1 MPNVIKNKTL
11 QNSAFKSA
19 KICEKY
25 IMFFRILNVFVLVL
39 FVLSSKAQVS
49 GKIVEV
55 SKKRDTT
62 VVPGVILVWN
72 KTSIATTTDGDGN
85 FNLNVSP
92 ETNKLIMTAVGY
104 KIDTIIVKDTTK
116 FLLLILK
123 AGVELQEVQIVY
135 YSSGT
140 EVSYLNPIKMEVLSD
155 RSLMKAA
162 CCNLSESFE
171 TNPSIDVNFADA
183 VSGTKQIQMLGL
195 SGQYAQITKEN
206 MPYLRGL
213 AGAYGLT
220 FIPGTWIQSIQL
232 SKGAG
237 SVINGYE
244 SFTGQ
249 INTELQNPEKSDK
262 PHFNVYGNQNGRNEY
277 NLNLKHSFNESFS
290 AGILSHVSFNPILED
305 VNKDGFLDIP
315 TGKQYN
321 FMNKY
326 EISTSKGFEAQ
337 FGGGYLKDER
347 LGGQAKQFVPNYN
360 DTTKLY
366 SLGINNE
373 KWELYSKTGFI
384 FKKKPAT
391 SMGLQLSYLNHQQNN
406 FYGNNIYFG
415 LQKTF
420 YANYIY
426 QSIINTTSNTYK
438 LGASF
443 LNDDVNERFI
453 LYKYNRFEQV
463 GGAFFEFAHNI
474 AEKFNFVGGLR
485 ADYHN
490 YYGLFF
496 TPRLHMRYAPNP
508 NTVFRISG
516 GRALRTANIFAD
528 NMNLMASSRQWL
540 VQSSDLKM
548 PYGLNPETGWN
559 YGLNFTQKFKI
570 NYRDAYITID
580 VYRTDFTSQV
590 VIDMDK
596 NTQEL
601 NIYNLNGPSFSNTA
615 QFEFNFELR
624 KRFFIKAAY
633 RYVDTKVNYEQGL
646 LQKPFV
652 SMHRAFINL
661 SYETK
666 GGHWQFDFTT
676 QYNGEKRLPN
686 TNSNPSDYQRQ
697 NYSPGYFNQLGQITY
712 LTKIS
717 KADFHIYLGVEN
729 LLDYKQTNPI
739 VASDA
744 PFSKYFD
751 ASMVWGSIYGR
762 MVYIG
767 LRLKIK

>member
-1 MPNVIKNKTL
+1 MRQEIDLCASASLRETYTKNFKIL
-11 QNSAFKSA
+11 CVFIFLLFAF
-19 KICEKY
+19 
-25 IMFFRILNVFVLVL
+25 F
-39 FVLSSKAQVS
+39 SKAQIS

-72 KTSIATTTDGDGN
+72 KTSIATTSDANGN
-85 FNLNVSP
+85 FKLKTSLG
-92 ETNKLIMTAVGY
+92 TNKLIMTATGY
-104 KIDTIIVKDTTK
+104 KTDTIIVKDTTK
-116 FLLLILK
+116 FLLLVLK
-123 AGVELQEVQIVY
+123 SGVELQEVQIVY

-140 EVSYLNPIKMEVLSD
+140 EVSYLNPIKMEVLTD

-213 AGAYGLT
+213 ANAYGLT

-262 PHFNVYGNQNGRNEY
+262 LHFNAYLNQNLRNEY
-277 NLNLKHSFNESFS
+277 NLNLRHSFNENFS
-290 AGILSHVSFNPILED
+290 AGLLIHQSTNYMAED
-305 VNKDGFLDIP
+305 LNNDGFLDIP
-315 TGKQYN
+315 TGKQFN
-321 FMNKY
+321 IMNKY
-326 EISTSKGFEAQ
+326 KVSTKKGFEAQ
-337 FGGGYLKDER
+337 FGGGYLKDDR
-347 LGGQAKQFVPNYN
+347 SGGQAKQFIPNYN
-360 DTTKLY
+360 DTTPLY
-366 SLGINNE
+366 KIGIVNE

-384 FKKKPAT
+384 FQKKPAT

-406 FYGNNIYFG
+406 FYGNSIYDG

-420 YANYIY
+420 YANYIF
-426 QSIINTTSNTYK
+426 QGIIKTTDNTYK

-443 LNDDVNERFI
+443 LNDDVNEKFS
-453 LYKYNRFEQV
+453 LYKFKRTEQV
-463 GGAFFEFAHNI
+463 GGAFLEFAHNQG
-474 AEKFNFVGGLR
+474 EKFNMVAGLR

-508 NTVFRISG
+508 NTIFRISG
-516 GRALRTANIFAD
+516 GKALRTANIFAD
-528 NMNLMASSRQWL
+528 NMYLMASSRQWI
-540 VQSSDLKM
+540 VQPANLNL

-590 VIDMDK
+590 VVDLDK
-596 NTQEL
+596 NTQQV
-601 NIYNLNGPSFSNTA
+601 NIYNLNGPSYSNTA
-615 QFEFNFELR
+615 QFEFNFEPR
-624 KRFFIKAAY
+624 KRFFIKMAY
-633 RYVDTKVNYEQGL
+633 RYVDTKVKYEQGL

-652 SMHRAFINL
+652 SMHRAFINF

-676 QYNGEKRLPN
+676 QYNGSKRLPN
-686 TNSNPSDYQRQ
+686 TSSNPTEYQRQ
-697 NYSPGYFNQLGQITY
+697 TTSPYFFNQLGQITY
-712 LTKIS
+712 LTKI
-717 KADFHIYLGVEN
+717 KLTDVHIYLGVEN

-744 PFSKYFD
+744 PFNKYFD
-751 ASMVWGSIYGR
+751 AGMVWGPIYGR
-762 MVYIG
+762 MVYLGVRI
-767 LRLKIK
+767 KIK